1 MVKKAVAKSMEEE
14 QRANEEKL
22 KQKDALHAM
31 EVDHLRSMLQR
42 QPNFKPYVYGA
53 PAQTPPTL
61 VVHRPAPRSRHG
73 SPARSVHTVRTHD
86 SGYNYTY
93 YEPQHKYD

>member
-1 MVKKAVAKSMEEE
+1 MVRSAVVKSLEEE
-14 QRANEEKL
+14 TRANEEKL
-22 KQKDALHAM
+22 KQKERMHAM
-31 EVDHLRSMLQR
+31 EVDHLKSMLQY
-42 QPNFKPYVYGA
+42 QQNVKPYSYGD

-61 VVHRPAPRSRHG
+61 VVQRPPRSRHG
-73 SPARSVHTVRTHD
+73 SPTRSVHTVRTRD